1 MRKQVETMRRKV
13 KALISAALL
22 AITSVEAYL
31 HECRLPDAIIELQH
45 GPVTGSYI
53 LESNTVNKTNNRR
66 RLSMGRLDDN
76 RDTTRARSCDC
87 FSDYGVEPFYCPA
100 QLQFCGATPSSASFG
115 CFNASPYQDIASNVL
130 FVASACVCAVFAWV
144 LLSEPGKHVR
154 NCVLSQVAPQWNDR
168 IVSNLL
174 RQYPERALHMMRLHL
189 RHRTRDAQ
197 QEWILDANAVRRLML
212 DLDSPWLMNNKPE
225 DCIRPVALKLKT
237 CIYQSE
243 EKKTA
248 TTHIVDEEDSFD
260 DCAICYQDLVDG
272 DRIGALVCGHK
283 FHAACLKE
291 WCARRNA
298 CPLCNCNEIAAPQ
311 YQNNPQAIAADLRR
325 NLRI

>member
-1 MRKQVETMRRKV
+1 MRTRLH
-13 KALISAALL
+13 ALISAVLL

-31 HECRLPDAIIELQH
+31 HECRLPEAIIELQH
-45 GPVTGSYI
+45 NPVTGSFI
-53 LESNTVNKTNNRR
+53 LESSTTNMTNNTR
-66 RLSMGRLDDN
+66 RLSIEELGEN
-76 RDTTRARSCDC
+76 KETTRARSCDC
-87 FSDYGVEPFYCPA
+87 LSNYGVEPFYCPA
-100 QLQFCGATPSSASFG
+100 QFHYCGTTPSSASFG
-115 CFNASPYQDIASNVL
+115 CFNKSPYQDIGSNVL
-130 FVASACVCAVFAWV
+130 FVASACLCAVFAWV

-154 NCVLSQVAPQWNDR
+154 NCVISQLAPQWNDL

-174 RQYPERALHMMRLHL
+174 RQHPERALHMMRLHL
-189 RHRTRDAQ
+189 RHQTRDSQ
-197 QEWILDANAVRRLML
+197 QEWILDANAVRRLMM

-225 DCIRPVALKLKT
+225 DGIRPVALKLKT

-243 EKKTA
+243 EKKLA
-248 TTHIVDEEDSFD
+248 TIHNGDEEDSFD

-298 CPLCNCNEIAAPQ
+298 CPLCNCNEIASPQ